1 MYIDQNKQQCQYV
14 TSYVCVGTAVKLR
27 TPALMRKTV
36 LTGISILEPLSLL
49 PDARLVPYG
58 QVVSGVTL
66 ECRNE
71 LI

>member
-27 TPALMRKTV
+27 IPALMRKTV

-49 PDARLVPYG
+49 PDARLVPY
-58 QVVSGVTL
+58 
-66 ECRNE
+66 
-71 LI
+71 